1 MKSYVLG
8 SIGALAALAVGVLG
22 SACSSGSSGST
33 GSSSGAACNPCDTG
47 SSSGGTTTAG
57 HDANPDGVPY
67 PSPAGG
73 YGRTARSGGTPGSVM
88 QNFKFLGFLNGDN
101 TKPMTTISLA
111 DYYDPCNKR
120 YKLIHLTVAAVWC
133 QPCNQETD
141 ALVAA
146 KASLDQ
152 QQVVVI
158 QALDDGPT
166 VGVPA
171 TLNDLNY
178 WIKTHS
184 SNFTEMMDPGLQNLG
199 GFFDAAA
206 IPWNAD
212 LDPRTMEILD
222 SSDGWAGDVNS
233 ELQSGFSALPSQPG
247 YALPASVSCP

>member
-8 SIGALAALAVGVLG
+8 SIGALAALAVGVSG
-22 SACSSGSSGST
+22 SACSSSASG
-33 GSSSGAACNPCDTG
+33 GPASSSGPACNPCDTG
-47 SSSGGTTTAG
+47 SSSGGTTAAG
-57 HDANPDGVPY
+57 HDANPDGVAY

-73 YGRTARSGGTPGSVM
+73 YGRTARSGSTPGSVM
-88 QNFKFLGFLNGDN
+88 QNFKFLGFLGGDN
-101 TKPMTTISLA
+101 TKPITTVSLA

-141 ALVAA
+141 AIVAA
-146 KASLDQ
+146 KSSLDQ
-152 QQVVVI
+152 QKVVVI

-171 TLNDLNY
+171 TLSDLNY

-212 LDPRTMEILD
+212 IDPRTMEILD

-233 ELQSGFSALPSQPG
+233 ELQSGFDAMPSSPSYPLP
-247 YALPASVSCP
+247 VTCP

>member
-1 MKSYVLG
+1 MKSYLLG
-8 SIGALAALAVGVLG
+8 SIGALAALAMGVLG
-22 SACSSGSSGST
+22 TACSGST
-33 GSSSGAACNPCDTG
+33 ASSGPTCNPCDTG
-47 SSSGGTTTAG
+47 SSSGGSTTAG
-57 HDANPDGVPY
+57 HDANPDGVAY
-67 PSPAGG
+67 PTPSGG
-73 YGRTARSGGTPGSVM
+73 YGRTARSGSTPGSVM
-88 QNFKFLGFLNGDN
+88 QNFKFLGFLGGDS
-101 TKPMTTISLA
+101 TKPITTISLA

-141 ALVAA
+141 AIVAA
-146 KASLDQ
+146 KSSLDQ

-212 LDPRTMEILD
+212 IDPRTMEILD

-233 ELQSGFSALPSQPG
+233 ELQSGFDAMPSQPS
-247 YALPASVSCP
+247 YPLPVSCP

>member
-1 MKSYVLG
+1 MREPKPSRVSCLLPRWTDPSPPRPEAVSTRGCRWVGLTRGRRRIRFSPLNTSGPVYPARARWRAASLPEEGRSVGRSGSEVLAMKSYVLG

-120 YKLIHLTVAAVWC
+120 YKLIHLTVA
-133 QPCNQETD
+133 
-141 ALVAA
+141 
-146 KASLDQ
+146 
-152 QQVVVI
+152 
-158 QALDDGPT
+158 
-166 VGVPA
+166 
-171 TLNDLNY
+171 
-178 WIKTHS
+178 
-184 SNFTEMMDPGLQNLG
+184 
-199 GFFDAAA
+199 
-206 IPWNAD
+206 
-212 LDPRTMEILD
+212 
-222 SSDGWAGDVNS
+222 
-233 ELQSGFSALPSQPG
+233 
-247 YALPASVSCP
+247 